1 MQAGADPAS
10 VSQSHRTW
18 GTCTI
23 FPQCTSLLLFK
34 LVHASCSVSSIKRSK
49 LGSRLVSAN
58 LVAPACWAK
67 RWLAMAP
74 GKSVLA
80 CGRTLLV
87 WKWLP
92 VATLPHFH
100 TTTLPHYHTATL
112 LLHCQGRPRWGRPPR
127 SVLGSR
133 QLLLTLGL
141 QQGAPGRRPRRWNL
155 ELLLSA
161 KVALFP
167 LIIAEWT
174 KWQGLMWALETLGRS
189 TSRHHQHNN
198 PLLSSFHV

>member
-1 MQAGADPAS
+1 MQAGAVPAS
-10 VSQSHRTW
+10 VSHTQDM

-23 FPQCTSLLLFK
+23 FPQCTPLLLFK
-34 LVHASCSVSSIKRSK
+34 LVHASCSVRSIKRSK

-80 CGRTLLV
+80 CGRTLPV

-100 TTTLPHYHTATL
+100 TTTLP
-112 LLHCQGRPRWGRPPR
+112 HCQGRPRWGRPPR

>member
-1 MQAGADPAS
+1 MQAGS
-10 VSQSHRTW
+10 GSCKCVTHTVRTW

-34 LVHASCSVSSIKRSK
+34 LVHASCSLRWIKRSK

-80 CGRTLLV
+80 CGRTLPV

-92 VATLPHFH
+92 VATPPHYH
-100 TTTLPHYHTATL
+100 TTTLP
-112 LLHCQGRPRWGRPPR
+112 HCQGRPRWGRPPR

-133 QLLLTLGL
+133 QLLLTLGGASAR
-141 QQGAPGRRPRRWNL
+141 QGAPGRRPRRWNL

-167 LIIAEWT
+167 LIIAELVD
-174 KWQGLMWALETLGRS
+174 QVARADVGAETLGRS

-198 PLLSSFHV
+198 PLLPSFHV

>member
-1 MQAGADPAS
+1 MLEFTIGVNVLEGNKRRKRKIEERRINVKCRRGADPAS

-34 LVHASCSVSSIKRSK
+34 LVHAPCSVRWIKRSK

-80 CGRTLLV
+80 CGRTLPV

-92 VATLPHFH
+92 VATLPHYNT
-100 TTTLPHYHTATL
+100 TTTLP
-112 LLHCQGRPRWGRPPR
+112 R
-127 SVLGSR
+127 S
-133 QLLLTLGL
+133 
-141 QQGAPGRRPRRWNL
+141 P
-155 ELLLSA
+155 
-161 KVALFP
+161 KVG
-167 LIIAEWT
+167 T
-174 KWQGLMWALETLGRS
+174 S
-189 TSRHHQHNN
+189 TSV
-198 PLLSSFHV
+198 SSRF

>member
-1 MQAGADPAS
+1 MCHT
-10 VSQSHRTW
+10 HRTW

-34 LVHASCSVSSIKRSK
+34 LVHASCSVRWIKRSK

-80 CGRTLLV
+80 CGRTLLL

-92 VATLPHFH
+92 VATLPH
-100 TTTLPHYHTATL
+100 YHTATL
-112 LLHCQGRPRWGRPPR
+112 PRCQGRPRWGRPPR

-133 QLLLTLGL
+133 QLLLTLGGARARCSRPATSPMESGAL
-141 QQGAPGRRPRRWNL
+141 AFRQGRS
-155 ELLLSA
+155 LSA
-161 KVALFP
+161 HYSGVDQVAR
-167 LIIAEWT
+167 ADV
-174 KWQGLMWALETLGRS
+174 GAGDLG
-189 TSRHHQHNN
+189 
-198 PLLSSFHV
+198 SFNKSPPPTQ

>member
-1 MQAGADPAS
+1 MCHTP
-10 VSQSHRTW
+10 RTW

-34 LVHASCSVSSIKRSK
+34 LVHASCSVRWIKRSK

-80 CGRTLLV
+80 CGRTLPV

-92 VATLPHFH
+92 VATLPHCH
-100 TTTLPHYHTATL
+100 TTTLPPR
-112 LLHCQGRPRWGRPPR
+112 CQGRPRWGRPPR

-133 QLLLTLGL
+133 QLLLTLGGGSSKVL
-141 QQGAPGRRPRRWNL
+141 QAGDLADGIWSSCFPPR
-155 ELLLSA
+155 S
-161 KVALFP
+161 
-167 LIIAEWT
+167 
-174 KWQGLMWALETLGRS
+174 RS
-189 TSRHHQHNN
+189 FRS
-198 PLLSSFHV
+198 L

>member
-1 MQAGADPAS
+1 MLGFTIGVNVLEGNKRRKRKIEERRINVKCRRERFLQ
-10 VSQSHRTW
+10 VCHTHRTW

-34 LVHASCSVSSIKRSK
+34 LVHASCSLRWIKRSK

-92 VATLPHFH
+92 VATLPH
-100 TTTLPHYHTATL
+100 YHTATL
-112 LLHCQGRPRWGRPPR
+112 PRCQGRPRWGRPPR

-133 QLLLTLGL
+133 QLLLTLGHRTKVL
-141 QQGAPGRRPRRWNL
+141 QAGDLADGIWSSCFPPR
-155 ELLLSA
+155 S
-161 KVALFP
+161 
-167 LIIAEWT
+167 
-174 KWQGLMWALETLGRS
+174 RS
-189 TSRHHQHNN
+189 FRS
-198 PLLSSFHV
+198 L

>member
-1 MQAGADPAS
+1 MCHTP
-10 VSQSHRTW
+10 RTW

-34 LVHASCSVSSIKRSK
+34 LVHASCSLRWIKRSK

-80 CGRTLLV
+80 CGRTLPV

-92 VATLPHFH
+92 VATLPHCH
-100 TTTLPHYHTATL
+100 TTTLPPR
-112 LLHCQGRPRWGRPPR
+112 CQGRPRWGRPPR

-133 QLLLTLGL
+133 QLLLTLG
-141 QQGAPGRRPRRWNL
+141 GAPARCSRPATSPMESGALAFRQGRA
-155 ELLLSA
+155 LSA
-161 KVALFP
+161 HYSGVDQVAR
-167 LIIAEWT
+167 ADV
-174 KWQGLMWALETLGRS
+174 GAGDLG
-189 TSRHHQHNN
+189 
-198 PLLSSFHV
+198 SFNKSPPPTQ